1 MCAGEKRL
9 RRVGTIEIAIDKKIR
24 EHHEWRPLQTR
35 SLASGTPRVSNFL
48 QTKTIR
54 RRRAVKLVSAPA
66 DPDPP
71 RVRLGHNLQQQT
83 IALGIPFYRYKVRVY
98 RTAGTR
104 KMFKR
109 RSCENRYTRGKLEI
123 ALYKPSASRNLI
135 KFFTQFYLPVLSS
148 SLSLTPCADTSASR
162 ILDLLSYLIPHY
174 LHHAFPR
181 CYSSRPC
188 LCQRC

>member
-9 RRVGTIEIAIDKKIR
+9 RRIGTIEIAIDKKIR

-35 SLASGTPRVSNFL
+35 SLASDTPRVSNFL

-54 RRRAVKLVSAPA
+54 RRRAVKLVSAPV

-109 RSCENRYTRGKLEI
+109 RRCEKRYTRGKLEI
-123 ALYKPSASRNLI
+123 ALYKPTASPNPI
-135 KFFTQFYLPVLSS
+135 TFLSS
-148 SLSLTPCADTSASR
+148 FIFQFIFISVAHSLCLHPSL
-162 ILDLLSYLIPHY
+162 
-174 LHHAFPR
+174 
-181 CYSSRPC
+181 
-188 LCQRC
+188 